1 MSEEKTYTESEAQRF
16 FAVRFHGK
24 VWELLEKPDRTKQ
37 EDELMI
43 HTAHASCCHW
53 LTAGTG
59 VHHQRGE
66 WLIARVYSVLGI
78 AEAALRHANRCLELT
93 QQYADLMEDFDWAFA
108 YECVAR
114 ANAVAGNRDEAL
126 KYVKLAQKASE
137 VIKGEQDRKIFIADF
152 NGGNW
157 NQMR

>member
-1 MSEEKTYTESEAQRF
+1 MAAKN
-16 FAVRFHGK
+16 
-24 VWELLEKPDRTKQ
+24 
-37 EDELMI
+37 
-43 HTAHASCCHW
+43 
-53 LTAGTG
+53 TG

-114 ANAVAGNRDEAL
+114 ASAVAGNRDEAL
-126 KYVKLAQKASE
+126 KYVKLAQNASE